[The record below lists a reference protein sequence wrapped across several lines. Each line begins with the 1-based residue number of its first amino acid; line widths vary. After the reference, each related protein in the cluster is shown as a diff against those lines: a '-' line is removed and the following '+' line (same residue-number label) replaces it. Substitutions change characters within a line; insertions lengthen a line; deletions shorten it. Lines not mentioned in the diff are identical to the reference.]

1 MPIQIGAPDMAKL
14 NSVFILG
21 KYFIRHLCNSRF
33 DQCLFEYAVAPKTQ
47 NSCGRRSRGGG
58 NLKSARA
65 RLIGAS
71 EPIGCLTNKKPVRIG
86 PKRRSPSVPRSKDLA
101 LECKACAESEGLKRA
116 QAIRAYLGG
125 LFEGDGHI

>member
-33 DQCLFEYAVAPKTQ
+33 DQGPIMGPAPETQ
-47 NSCGRRSRGGG
+47 NSCT
-58 NLKSARA
+58 LKCA
-65 RLIGAS
+65 RLVGAS
-71 EPIGCLTNKKPVRIG
+71 EPVECLTNKKQIG
-86 PKRRSPSVPRSKDLA
+86 PKRRGPSVPRSKDLA
-101 LECKACAESEGLKRA
+101 PEYCAESDGLKRA